1 MHQPQFWWNFSMFSG
16 ETGGC
21 WGSVASSTDIRAGVG
36 FQNINFQ
43 GVDTKKKSS
52 AWSAAKFWKKWI
64 SSKVRKHQNPSTLPV
79 FWGQDTSSWSDCTQ
93 RRWEPTEVEAMK
105 MEGDGSSGDERFHS
119 RFSLEM
125 IWYNI
130 RYIDRPSGKN
140 RKEFQDQFDL
150 TGSCPRITVLV
161 ALGPSQ
167 LSKNYESLPG
177 GYRHKTSDQL
187 LGRAEAHSEEAGA
200 NFSTKNNKSPTAPLK
215 IGPKY
220 DSSVWVQLFKYSW
233 GRERMNV
240 SLKQSLTTLPA
251 KKEFKTSQ
259 TLRAYL
265 IFSKSAEGCVQR
277 SLRSRRS
284 GSWSR
289 PWRFGS
295 FFSMEGTRFLVDE
308 NDRIV
313 NSSMAFSPKR
323 S

>member
-1 MHQPQFWWNFSMFSG
+1 M
-16 ETGGC
+16 
-21 WGSVASSTDIRAGVG
+21 
-36 FQNINFQ
+36 
-43 GVDTKKKSS
+43 
-52 AWSAAKFWKKWI
+52 
-64 SSKVRKHQNPSTLPV
+64 
-79 FWGQDTSSWSDCTQ
+79 
-93 RRWEPTEVEAMK
+93 
-105 MEGDGSSGDERFHS
+105 
-119 RFSLEM
+119 
-125 IWYNI
+125 
-130 RYIDRPSGKN
+130 
-140 RKEFQDQFDL
+140 

-167 LSKNYESLPG
+167 LSKNYESLHG

-289 PWRFGS
+289 P
-295 FFSMEGTRFLVDE
+295 
-308 NDRIV
+308 
-313 NSSMAFSPKR
+313 
-323 S
+323 